1 MITYII
7 NTESVSSS
15 AMLSYFIYI
24 TIGVLG
30 STKSIFMKKT
40 TFFKSAILS
49 LLACVGFVACN
60 NNVEEI
66 PTEPETYT
74 VQLGWAGEILDVSY
88 EPLATR
94 ATATAAA
101 DDLYGIQVYS
111 APNSDSESGGGMVS
125 WTPYAYGLFDGTAN
139 ISINLLK
146 DCKYKFVATM
156 VRNGKNK
163 LAGGTDGYSLPFGR
177 MTAGWCPL
185 TNSFNYHS
193 SIYLYSLGS
202 GETQVRTENGV
213 HLCNVANIER
223 YYGELVDY
231 VPAENGDKAKI
242 NMKRTSFGAKFIV
255 KGKLAKEGTL
265 QITIGGGP
273 AMELE
278 LTDSDNQISDIF
290 TFSSVYS
297 AWATDN
303 YTETLPVVINWIRTD
318 DGTKPLGTHN
328 ITYKRNATTVVN
340 VNIENDVTPSGLGF
354 NIPDSETGTPAE
366 DEDNEVTITDGEIV
380 DTDVETDK

>member
-7 NTESVSSS
+7 NTESVSFS
-15 AMLSYFIYI
+15 ATLSYFIYI
-24 TIGVLG
+24 TIGVLD

-40 TFFKSAILS
+40 AFFKSAIIA

-88 EPLATR
+88 EPLAAR
-94 ATATAAA
+94 ATATVVA

-125 WTPYAYGLFDGTAN
+125 WTPYANGLFDGTAN

-146 DCKYKFVATM
+146 DYKYKFVATM
-156 VRNGKNK
+156 VKNGKNR
-163 LAGGTDGYSLPFGR
+163 LTYISGYVFPFSGE
-177 MTAGWCPL
+177 L
-185 TNSFNYHS
+185 KNSFDYQSNKTQFG
-193 SIYLYSLGS
+193 LGS
-202 GETQVRTENGV
+202 GQSLLIGNTTPVNIA
-213 HLCNVANIER
+213 NVER
-223 YYGELVDY
+223 FYGEL
-231 VPAENGDKAKI
+231 ENFIPSEDNANAKI

-255 KGKLAKEGTL
+255 KGKLATEGTL
-265 QITIGGGP
+265 QVLVGDAP

-278 LTDSDNQISDIF
+278 LTDGDNQISDIF
-290 TFSSVYS
+290 TFSNVYS

-303 YTETLPVVINWIRTD
+303 YTETLPVVINWIRAD
-318 DGTKPLGTHN
+318 DETKPLGTHN

-380 DTDVETDK
+380 DTEVETDK